1 MAQAAIYLVAGAEV
15 RRRQA
20 RAGRGARPHPRARRQ
35 ARRPPPLRSAAYPA
49 ARKLGR
55 GKGYDYP
62 HEHPGHVNDQEHLPE
77 GVEGLRFYF
86 PDEGEPEAA
95 ERLAKIRKARG
106 RE

>member
-1 MAQAAIYLVAGAEV
+1 MGEVHGYIREHGTKAPPAA
-15 RRRQA
+15 
-20 RAGRGARPHPRARRQ
+20 
-35 ARRPPPLRSAAYPA
+35 LRSAAYPA

-62 HEHPGHVNDQEHLPE
+62 HEHQGHINDQEHLPE

-95 ERLAKIRKARG
+95 ERLARIRKARG